1 MPEPVCQNANHTF
14 ADNSRI
20 LPNAT
25 DFDGNATAYDWV
37 LDKGT
42 ISNTN
47 SSGGELLMILTESN
61 GGTRLS
67 STRYVHYGTIT
78 ARLKTGRWAGVVT
91 AFITM
96 SDIKDE
102 IDWEF
107 PGSQTTQGQTNY
119 FWQGVIPQTT
129 HGTTES
135 GISDTYNNYHDY
147 TIDWQPDSLSFL
159 VDGKNVRTIKASDTV
174 SNGVSQY
181 PNTPSRIQLSLW
193 PAGINS
199 SAAGTV
205 QWAGGMIDWSDP
217 DYVAAGHFQAFV
229 SSVSVVCA
237 SSSSQ
242 NSNVSSYVYASNS
255 STSTP
260 NITLSIASTL
270 IDGATSDGSS
280 SISSSTL
287 KKIGILVGCGVFA
300 LIVSALLVRMC
311 LRMRRRRAKATTG
324 GVIGSGQ
331 TYRPLHD
338 PIPDTETH
346 AMPDL
351 YNKGPPAYGG
361 AQPYNRQPRY
371 GG

>member
-1 MPEPVCQNANHTF
+1 
-14 ADNSRI
+14 
-20 LPNAT
+20 
-25 DFDGNATAYDWV
+25 
-37 LDKGT
+37 
-42 ISNTN
+42 
-47 SSGGELLMILTESN
+47 MILTESN

-78 ARLKTGRWAGVVT
+78 ARVKTGRWTGVVT

-107 PGSQTTQGQTNY
+107 PGAQTTQGQTNY

-129 HGTTES
+129 NGATEK
-135 GISDTYNNYHDY
+135 GISDTYHNYHDY
-147 TIDWQPDSLSFL
+147 TIDWQPDTLSFL
-159 VDGKNVRTIKASDTV
+159 VDGNNVRTIKVSDTV

-199 SAAGTV
+199 SAAGTI

-217 DYVAAGHFQAFV
+217 DYVSAGQFRAFV

-237 SSSSQ
+237 NSSSQ
-242 NSNVSSYVYASNS
+242 SPNITSYVYSSNS
-255 STSTP
+255 SDSTP
-260 NITLSIASTL
+260 NITLSTSSTL
-270 IDGATSDGSS
+270 IDGAASGGSS
-280 SISSSTL
+280 LSSSTV
-287 KKIGILVGCGVFA
+287 KKIGVTVGVGLFA

-311 LRMRRRRAKATTG
+311 VRMRRHRSKATTG
-324 GVIGSGQ
+324 GVIGVIGQ
-331 TYRPLHD
+331 TYTPLRD
-338 PIPDTETH
+338 PTPNTLMETH
-346 AMPDL
+346 AMPNL
-351 YNKGPPAYGG
+351 YNQGPPGYSE
-361 AQPYNRQPRY
+361 AQPYSHQSRY